1 MSPRVW
7 RGTELGDHVCVCV
20 YAKFV
25 CEEGSVQAI
34 AASIRMNGPI
44 SSLGIS
50 VSLVCDS
57 SHEIAG
63 QVWRKSCL

>member
-1 MSPRVW
+1 MSPLVW
-7 RGTELGDHVCVCV
+7 RGTELGDHL

-50 VSLVCDS
+50 VSLVC
-57 SHEIAG
+57 
-63 QVWRKSCL
+63 RL

>member
-1 MSPRVW
+1 MSLLVW
-7 RGTELGDHVCVCV
+7 RGTELGDHLCVCVCV

-50 VSLVCDS
+50 GSLVC
-57 SHEIAG
+57 
-63 QVWRKSCL
+63 RL